1 METFLIC
8 LVILLVTV
16 AGMSIGLLRGRR
28 VKGSCGGVSGES
40 CACLKENANAQLEQ
54 MRKDPN
60 KRINSDKMTDV
71 EKMDAGFTHGTY
83 NINGRDVD
91 F

>member
-1 METFLIC
+1 METFIIC
-8 LVILLVTV
+8 LVFLLVII
-16 AGMSIGLLRGRR
+16 ALMSIGLLKGRR
-28 VKGSCGGVSGES
+28 VKGSCGGATGVCSVCGEDP
-40 CACLKENANAQLEQ
+40 AQDRLAQ
-54 MRKDPN
+54 MKKDPN
-60 KRINSDKMTDV
+60 RRIDSDNMTEV

>member
-1 METFLIC
+1 METFIIC
-8 LVILLVTV
+8 LVFLLVII
-16 AGMSIGLLRGRR
+16 ALMSIGLLRGRR
-28 VKGSCGGVSGES
+28 VSGSCGGATGGCSVCG
-40 CACLKENANAQLEQ
+40 KDNANDRLTQ
-54 MRKDPN
+54 MKKDPN
-60 KRINSDKMTDV
+60 RRVDSDNMTEV

>member
-8 LVILLVTV
+8 LVILLCIV
-16 AGMSIGLLRGRR
+16 AAMSIGLLKGRR
-28 VKGSCGGVSGES
+28 VSGSCGGATGVCSVCGKDSAEDR
-40 CACLKENANAQLEQ
+40 LAQ
-54 MRKDPN
+54 MKKDPN
-60 KRINSDKMTDV
+60 RRINSENMSEI
-71 EKMDAGFTHGTY
+71 EKMDQGFSNGTY